1 MFLIKSRPCFVF
13 VWLMTFEFPGEKEKT
28 DATSTVV
35 VIKDIILQLVLD
47 RKKLQGQC
55 HDAYSTMM
63 GKKKGI

>member
-1 MFLIKSRPCFVF
+1 
-13 VWLMTFEFPGEKEKT
+13 MTFEFPGEKEKT

-55 HDAYSTMM
+55 HDACSTMM